1 MIVAVLP
8 ARVMQATKRIKI
20 GHDVCV
26 RPVCPW
32 CILGATRGDLAD
44 AQLREQ
50 KLLDELCASSENVAG
65 SQTIHFAARW
75 CEELGEGSAALTIFS
90 KKDVGGQDLR
100 PEVTPDVESS
110 ASSSSN
116 LGIVPYAQAAP
127 LGAIPSVDTSAHTE
141 STHIVPQPSEAK
153 ELEDDEF
160 SAASCSDGVGYCVW
174 TGQPKKPEPPPPA
187 GASASSADL
196 KWQVWGGRKTQW
208 ITYDEQV
215 QGLLDRSWRTGETV
229 LVTIQGY
236 QYTINAQQ
244 GWQNR
249 EDTDAP
255 VRQVRRGCDKGW
267 HV

>member
-1 MIVAVLP
+1 M
-8 ARVMQATKRIKI
+8 
-20 GHDVCV
+20 
-26 RPVCPW
+26 
-32 CILGATRGDLAD
+32 
-44 AQLREQ
+44 
-50 KLLDELCASSENVAG
+50 
-65 SQTIHFAARW
+65 
-75 CEELGEGSAALTIFS
+75 
-90 KKDVGGQDLR
+90 
-100 PEVTPDVESS
+100 TPDAESS
-110 ASSSSN
+110 ASSRSN
-116 LGIVPYAQAAP
+116 LAIVPYARAAP
-127 LGAIPSVDTSAHTE
+127 VGAIPSLDTSAHME
-141 STHIVPQPSEAK
+141 STHIVPQPSEAT
-153 ELEDDEF
+153 EPEDDEI
-160 SAASCSDGVGYCVW
+160 SAASGIAGVGYCVW
-174 TGQPKKPEPPPPA
+174 TGQPKWPEPPPPPRP
-187 GASASSADL
+187 SASSADL